1 MSPLLLEMISE
12 KQIKKWAEE
21 QLESTDRY
29 VVHVKVSANNAINV
43 IIDGDSG
50 VSISDCID
58 LSRYIEQRLD
68 RDQEDFELK
77 VLSSGLEYP
86 FSMLRQY
93 KKYIGKRIQLKLEND
108 SEKKGILQEAN
119 NEYIILQEETEK
131 KYKKTIKRITGESL
145 RISVKEIKQ
154 AKAVIEF

>member
-1 MSPLLLEMISE
+1 MSPLLLKMISE
-12 KQIKKWAEE
+12 KQIEKWAEE
-21 QLESTDRY
+21 QLEGTDRF
-29 VVHVKVSANNAINV
+29 VVHVKVSMDNAINV

-50 VSISDCID
+50 VSISDCIA
-58 LSRYIEQRLD
+58 LSRYIEHQLD
-68 RDQEDFELK
+68 RDKEDFELK

-93 KKYIGKRIQLKLEND
+93 KKYIGKRIQLKLENN

-131 KYKKTIKRITGESL
+131 KYKKTIKRIIGESV
-145 RISVKEIKQ
+145 RISMNEIKQ
-154 AKAVIEF
+154 TKAVIEF